1 MATRYPMPDEII
13 NSVNT
18 PGLILA
24 SEARQGYFSRNKH
37 GRLLTYSGGFG
48 IIFQFSIGG
57 KTYAFRCWHKDPG
70 DSVNAQKYQAMS
82 RYLSTHPCLYF
93 LPFTYQSEGIVVDGA
108 KYPTLT
114 MEWGHGSLLKEFL
127 ADHLLQRSKLM
138 TLAAELEEMFVC
150 LHRLQVA
157 HGDLQ
162 HGNILVH
169 STGKPLLL
177 DYDSVFVPALRG
189 EKATIVGYE
198 NYQHPARKHQLT
210 LNEKMDY
217 FSEVIIL
224 LSVLGIALNPD
235 LWTRYKVAETE
246 GLLFEKSDFTNLVH
260 ARIYADLRALRN
272 RKVDFLLD
280 VLITYLNINDI
291 SLLTSV
297 WEMAEYLALSKPA
310 IEGTVNLADYISL
323 QSELKAAY
331 QTVYRLEKQLKKLRE
346 EHQQTLEALKRSRDV
361 GSSGYPD

>member
-1 MATRYPMPDEII
+1 MRYPMPDEII

-18 PGLILA
+18 PGLILVP
-24 SEARQGYFSRNKH
+24 EVRRGNFSRNKH

-48 IIFQFSIGG
+48 IIFQFSTGG

-70 DSVNAQKYQAMS
+70 DSVNAQKYQVMS
-82 RYLSTHPCLYF
+82 NYLSAHSCVYF
-93 LPFTYQSEGIVVDGA
+93 LPFTYQTEGIVVDGA

-114 MEWGHGSLLKEFL
+114 MEWGHGPLLKEFL
-127 ADHLLQRSKLM
+127 EGHLQQRSKLM
-138 TLAAELEEMFVC
+138 SLADELEEMFVC
-150 LHRLQVA
+150 LHRLKIA

-162 HGNILVH
+162 HGNILVS

-198 NYQHPARKHQLT
+198 NYQHPGRKRQQT

-246 GLLFEKSDFTNLVH
+246 GLLFGKPDFADLIH
-260 ARIYADLRALRN
+260 SSIYADLRALRN

-280 VLITYLNINDI
+280 VLGTYLKMNDI
-291 SLLTSV
+291 SKLVSV
-297 WEMAEYLALSKPA
+297 WEFTEYLALSKPSVQ
-310 IEGTVNLADYISL
+310 GTVSLADYINL
-323 QSELKAAY
+323 QTELKTAY
-331 QTVYRLEKQLKKLRE
+331 QTIYRLEKQLKKLRE
-346 EHQQTLEALKRSRDV
+346 EHQQTLEELKQSQD
-361 GSSGYPD
+361 SGHS